1 MSHTGTPEK
10 WYCEYLRSEDEWGGG
25 GIETSPPPKFV
36 NSIKVN
42 FLQHSF
48 WYHCSAKNSYTDMYE
63 GNNTRF
69 LKQP

>member
-1 MSHTGTPEK
+1 MSHTGAPGK

-25 GIETSPPPKFV
+25 GIETPPPTKFV

-48 WYHCSAKNSYTDMYE
+48 GIIVVPKIATQICMRAIIRD
-63 GNNTRF
+63 F
-69 LKQP
+69 